1 MSVATEITR
10 LQSARDDIRVKL
22 TELGLADA
30 TAKLDD
36 LATAIEN
43 IENRGAIHATV
54 VEGVTYTIPKGYHN
68 GSGTVQGLTDT
79 TGEAEK
85 YKTQAKEVTPTKSE
99 QNVTPDSGYYAL
111 SSVTVNP
118 IPVAF
123 QNVTS
128 VTAEATDVL
137 TGKTIVTADG
147 TVTAGTMPNNG
158 TVTKTLDTSTT
169 SVAIAKGYH
178 SGAGSV
184 SISTETKTATPT
196 KSKQTVSPS
205 TGKVLGSVV
214 VNPIPDD
221 YILTIEDPDVSA
233 SASNI
238 LVDKVAYVNS
248 VRVEGTMPNN
258 GAIAKIL
265 DTTTTSYTVPTGYH
279 NGNGAVSISLET
291 KSATPTKSAQTITP
305 TQGKVLSKVTVNA
318 IPAQYITTT
327 DATAKDT
334 EILQGATAYVNGV
347 KVTGAMP
354 NNGTIS
360 NTIDGLTVTSVSIPA
375 GYTTGGTVS
384 LTNDIESQL
393 ASI

>member
-30 TAKLDD
+30 TSKLDD

-54 VEGVTYTIPKGYHN
+54 VEGATYTIPKGYHN

-85 YKTQAKEVTPTKSE
+85 YKTQAKDVTPTKSE
-99 QNVTPDSGYYAL
+99 QNITPDSGYYAL

-169 SVAIAKGYH
+169 SVAIARGYH

-184 SISTETKTATPT
+184 SITTETKTATPT

-205 TGKVLGSVV
+205 TGKVLSSVV

-221 YILTIEDPDVSA
+221 YILTIEDSDVSA

-238 LVDKVAYVNS
+238 LIDKIAYVNS
-248 VRVEGTMPNN
+248 VRIEGTMPNN
-258 GAIAKIL
+258 GAIAKTL
-265 DTTTTSYTVPTGYH
+265 DTTTTSHTIPMGYH

-291 KSATPTKSAQTITP
+291 KSATPTKSSQIITP

-334 EILQGATAYVNGV
+334 EILQGVTAYVNGV

-354 NNGTIS
+354 NNGSVS
-360 NTIDGLTVTSVSIPA
+360 NSIDGLTVTSVSIPA
-375 GYTTGGTVS
+375 GYTTGGTIS